1 MSALALTFIVL
12 PFVLFGGFYFIA
24 LLNYELT
31 PRIAALPLHQRMA
44 LVIWGGYSLI
54 VGLDVVST
62 HYGIPGGVAA
72 FCLTF
77 FGVPLLFIA
86 TGYATRLVYQ
96 GAASVREV
104 LAADSDMGVFLAW
117 VTLPVGG
124 TILLGLFGSAVPGD
138 VAKMTWIVGVG
149 AFFAVLW
156 AGWALYAVAKGLDCI
171 SATGDAFKVPGW
183 WDRALALCGLVRA
196 SEYAIQVRAEE
207 IAYRNE
213 CAAEDALK
221 EVRSTWFSP
230 LAFEL
235 QAKAH
240 QRQAILAADLSAT
253 VRDLQAERLNRID
266 EIEALELE
274 NDSLHEDLDA
284 EGRRLAEALTQVD
297 VLRGQLEATDAG
309 LFALYA
315 KDLAPE
321 VERSERI
328 SEALKDLD
336 TVWGSVRYAA
346 TPAEVHRFARAV
358 QALEG

>member
-1 MSALALTFIVL
+1 MSSLALTFIVL

-24 LLNYELT
+24 LVNYELT

-62 HYGIPGGVAA
+62 HYGIPGGIAA

-77 FGVPLLFIA
+77 FGVPLVGIGLA
-86 TGYATRLVYQ
+86 LLGSLVYQ
-96 GAASVREV
+96 GSASLSEV
-104 LAADSDMGVFLAW
+104 LADDTGIGTFLAW
-117 VTLPVGG
+117 VTLPILGALFFGSGPGSAAVGA
-124 TILLGLFGSAVPGD
+124 LLGSALFFGLLATFGAV
-138 VAKMTWIVGVG
+138 
-149 AFFAVLW
+149 
-156 AGWALYAVAKGLDCI
+156 YAVAKALDCI
-171 SATGDAFKVPGW
+171 SATGDAFKIPGW

-230 LAFEL
+230 MAFEL
-235 QAKAH
+235 QVKAH
-240 QRQAILAADLSAT
+240 QRQAIRAADLSAT
-253 VRDLQAERLNRID
+253 VRDLQAERWNRIH

-284 EGRRLAEALTQVD
+284 EGRRLAEALTLVD

-309 LFALYA
+309 LFALYSG
-315 KDLAPE
+315 DLSPE

-336 TVWGSVRYAA
+336 TVWGSVRYVA